1 MVVHKLFHT
10 DTAPHGKRTQ
20 PSPLSY
26 RLIFAKNIRQVRR
39 FKEMSQ
45 EELAHLANISR
56 VYLGEV
62 ERGERNITIDV
73 MEKIASALEIPLE
86 QLLQPNLTKIG

>member
-1 MVVHKLFHT
+1 M
-10 DTAPHGKRTQ
+10 
-20 PSPLSY
+20 
-26 RLIFAKNIRQVRR
+26 IFAKNIRQVRR